1 MSGLGNIWDVLKENL
16 QENVGSPISEF
27 FAGDIQEAELGANVN
42 YETIAKNF
50 RPDMRESA
58 VDVKTMIENP
68 IETGKAI
75 VDVGGGAWR
84 KMLKTF
90 MPKGVMNAL
99 ESVDEMVGYDSSPNE
114 KIAEDAWAEI
124 VETHGSI
131 PAFKKWA
138 QEHPFQAMLE
148 LTGAG
153 LVARQVVKATAP
165 VVAKAIENAELATS
179 RVMMGIENGNDLVDN
194 VFPPAFA
201 GVPLTV
207 WHGSDA
213 SFTRFNTKFMG
224 SGEGAQ
230 AYGWGVYHAQNN
242 RVSRKYEGEDEWLND
257 NQRRMLDDAR
267 DRGDYLEAEMWENA
281 LDFDSPSDSLTFML
295 NAYKDKPDFAEIE
308 LKLKDIHAQWQED
321 FADSTARR
329 YKVDLPDKA
338 IATMLDDELP
348 VYDQPQ
354 VVRDFLRKE
363 HGAYMDGVMAYKP
376 LQERYTEIRKL
387 LGDDSLPDAKRNAL
401 MLEVKAVGEARE
413 TLLADIM
420 SMDANIPH
428 PANGEAIYNWLVTR
442 EITQNGIPA
451 SELRMDSGGIRNE
464 AIEKIISQR
473 LDANG
478 IKGRTYFDA
487 DTRDGINLGDPTRNF
502 VTFNADTSKIL
513 EANDVL
519 VDNTKSKIIWTPNQ
533 DVDIG
538 MASRTGDIKKL
549 ESGLLDQFGHV
560 IVGEELVNL
569 PNKSIFDYEGFP
581 WIASQSDLTRAGGQ
595 LSEVGGQKLAELVEM
610 LGGQDFMA
618 LPNSVKNNL
627 IWASANTPINKLV
640 DAAKT
645 AKDAFG
651 KDPLYL
657 PFAMKPT
664 GMDFSKQVT
673 ETMIQAAL
681 ANLTP
686 KQLKMA
692 NNKIREDSKYQPP
705 TPDGQ
710 PKPKIQYINT
720 DFEGLETKNI
730 LDGTTGDQR
739 KEIARILDRDFRK
752 DGGQLTKKSSKI
764 YDANSLGS
772 ISLPQARIANTDPY
786 QTRKEAL
793 TLRNVGIV
801 DTDNAFR
808 EVSGHPTYP
817 NALGGTAD
825 GRITENLSL
834 LDIFDNTKAP
844 NKQGKV
850 LPMTRDNYTDDD
862 YRKTTMQATPTGLL
876 TYERLRHLE
885 DQKARGLLDF

>member
-1 MSGLGNIWDVLKENL
+1 MSGLGNIWSVAKE
-16 QENVGSPISEF
+16 GISSGVMDF
-27 FAGDIQEAELGANVN
+27 FGGDIQEAELGADID
-42 YETIAKNF
+42 YGLIGQNF
-50 RPDMRESA
+50 RPDMREAA

-68 IETGKAI
+68 VETGKAV
-75 VDVGGGAWR
+75 VDVSGGAWR

-90 MPKGVMNAL
+90 MPKGVMDAL
-99 ESVDEMVGYDSSPNE
+99 ESFDEMVGYDSSPNE

-124 VETHGSI
+124 VKTHGSI

-153 LVARQVVKATAP
+153 LVARQVKNVTAP

-179 RVMMGIENGNDLVDN
+179 RVMMGIDNANDLLDKT
-194 VFPPAFA
+194 FPPAFA

-230 AYGWGVYHAQNN
+230 AYGWGVYHAQEK
-242 RVSRKYEGEDEWLND
+242 RVARGYEGDDDWLED
-257 NQRRMLDDAR
+257 NQRRMHRDAR

-281 LDFDSPSDSLTFML
+281 LDYDSPSDSLAYML
-295 NAYKDKPDFAEIE
+295 DAYKDKPNFAEIE
-308 LKLKDIHAQWQED
+308 VKLKDIHAQWQED
-321 FADSTARR
+321 YATSTARR

-363 HGAYMDGVMAYKP
+363 HGAYMDGVMEYKP
-376 LQERYTEIRKL
+376 LQERYTKIREL
-387 LGDDSLPDAKRNAL
+387 LGDESLPDAKRNEL
-401 MLEVKAVGEARE
+401 LLESKAVGEARE

-451 SELRMDSGGIRNE
+451 SELRMDSKGIRNE
-464 AIEKIISQR
+464 AVEKIISQR

-487 DTRDGINLGDPTRNF
+487 DTKDGMNPGKETRNF

-581 WIASQSDLTRAGGQ
+581 WIASQSDLTRAGG
-595 LSEVGGQKLAELVEM
+595 A
-610 LGGQDFMA
+610 
-618 LPNSVKNNL
+618 
-627 IWASANTPINKLV
+627 
-640 DAAKT
+640 
-645 AKDAFG
+645 
-651 KDPLYL
+651 
-657 PFAMKPT
+657 
-664 GMDFSKQVT
+664 
-673 ETMIQAAL
+673 
-681 ANLTP
+681 
-686 KQLKMA
+686 
-692 NNKIREDSKYQPP
+692 
-705 TPDGQ
+705 
-710 PKPKIQYINT
+710 
-720 DFEGLETKNI
+720 
-730 LDGTTGDQR
+730 
-739 KEIARILDRDFRK
+739 
-752 DGGQLTKKSSKI
+752 
-764 YDANSLGS
+764 
-772 ISLPQARIANTDPY
+772 
-786 QTRKEAL
+786 
-793 TLRNVGIV
+793 IV
-801 DTDNAFR
+801 
-808 EVSGHPTYP
+808 
-817 NALGGTAD
+817 
-825 GRITENLSL
+825 
-834 LDIFDNTKAP
+834 
-844 NKQGKV
+844 
-850 LPMTRDNYTDDD
+850 
-862 YRKTTMQATPTGLL
+862 
-876 TYERLRHLE
+876 
-885 DQKARGLLDF
+885 

>member
-1 MSGLGNIWDVLKENL
+1 MSGLGNIWSVAKEGI
-16 QENVGSPISEF
+16 GSGVMDF
-27 FAGDIQEAELGANVN
+27 FGGEIQEAELGAD
-42 YETIAKNF
+42 IDLSLIGQNF
-50 RPDMRESA
+50 RPDMKEAA

-68 IETGKAI
+68 VETGKAV
-75 VDVGGGAWR
+75 VDVSGGAWR

-90 MPKGVMNAL
+90 MPKGVMDAL
-99 ESVDEMVGYDSSPNE
+99 ESFDEMVGYDSSPNE
-114 KIAEDAWAEI
+114 KIATDAWAEI
-124 VETHGSI
+124 VKTHGSI

-153 LVARQVVKATAP
+153 LVARQVKNVTAP

-179 RVMMGIENGNDLVDN
+179 RVMMGIENANDLVDKT
-194 VFPPAFA
+194 FPPAFA

-230 AYGWGVYHAQNN
+230 AYGWGVYHAQEK
-242 RVSRKYEGEDEWLND
+242 RVARGYEGDDDWLED
-257 NQRRMLDDAR
+257 NQRRMHRDAQ
-267 DRGDYLEAEMWENA
+267 DRGDYLEMEMWENA
-281 LDFDSPSDSLTFML
+281 LDYDSPSDSLAYML
-295 NAYKDKPDFAEIE
+295 DAYKDKPNFAEIE
-308 LKLKDIHAQWQED
+308 VKLKDIHAQWQED
-321 FADSTARR
+321 YATSTARR

-376 LQERYTEIRKL
+376 LQERYTKIREL
-387 LGDDSLPDAKRNAL
+387 LGDESLPDAKRNEL
-401 MLEVKAVGEARE
+401 LLESKAVGEARE

-420 SMDANIPH
+420 SMDSNIPH
-428 PANGEAIYNWLVTR
+428 PSNGEAIYNWLVTR

-451 SELRMDSGGIRNE
+451 SELRMDSKGIRNE
-464 AIEKIISQR
+464 AVEKIISQR

-487 DTRDGINLGDPTRNF
+487 DTKDGMNPGKETRNF

-513 EANDVL
+513 EANDVKI
-519 VDNTKSKIIWTPNQ
+519 DNTKSKIIWTPNQ

-581 WIASQSDLTRAGGQ
+581 WIASQSDLTRAGGA

-686 KQLKMA
+686 KQIAMA
-692 NNKIREDSKYQPP
+692 NKQIRKDSKLQPP
-705 TPDGQ
+705 TPEGQ
-710 PKPKIQYINT
+710 PKPPIQYINT
-720 DFEGLETKNI
+720 DFEGIETKNI

-752 DGGQLTKKSSKI
+752 EGGQLTKKSSAI

-786 QTRKEAL
+786 QTNKEAL

-808 EVSGHPTYP
+808 KVSGHPTYP

-825 GRITENLSL
+825 ARLKENLSL

-850 LPMTRDNYTDDD
+850 LPMTRDNFTDDD
-862 YRKTTMQATPTGLL
+862 YRKTNMQATPTGLL

>member
-1 MSGLGNIWDVLKENL
+1 MSGLGNIWSVAKEGI
-16 QENVGSPISEF
+16 GSGVMDF
-27 FAGDIQEAELGANVN
+27 FGGEIQEAELGAD
-42 YETIAKNF
+42 IDLSLIGQNF
-50 RPDMRESA
+50 RPDMKEAA

-68 IETGKAI
+68 VETGKAV
-75 VDVGGGAWR
+75 VDVSGGAWR

-90 MPKGVMNAL
+90 MPKGVMDAL
-99 ESVDEMVGYDSSPNE
+99 ESFDEMVGYDSSPNE
-114 KIAEDAWAEI
+114 KIATDAWAEI
-124 VETHGSI
+124 VKTHGSI

-153 LVARQVVKATAP
+153 LVARQVKNVTAP

-179 RVMMGIENGNDLVDN
+179 RVMMGIDNANDLLDKT
-194 VFPPAFA
+194 FPPAFA

-230 AYGWGVYHAQNN
+230 AYGWGVYHAQEK
-242 RVSRKYEGEDEWLND
+242 RVARGYEGDDDWLED
-257 NQRRMLDDAR
+257 NQRRMHRDAQ

-281 LDFDSPSDSLTFML
+281 LDYDSPSDSLAYML
-295 NAYKDKPDFAEIE
+295 DAYKDKPNFAEIE
-308 LKLKDIHAQWQED
+308 VKLKDIHSQWQED
-321 FADSTARR
+321 YATSTARR

-376 LQERYTEIRKL
+376 LQERYTKIREL
-387 LGDDSLPDAKRNAL
+387 LGDESLPDAKRNEL
-401 MLEVKAVGEARE
+401 LLESKAVGEARE

-420 SMDANIPH
+420 SMDSNIPH

-451 SELRMDSGGIRNE
+451 SELRMDSKGIRNE
-464 AIEKIISQR
+464 AVEKIISQR

-487 DTRDGINLGDPTRNF
+487 DTKDGMNPGKETRNF

-513 EANDVL
+513 EANDVKI
-519 VDNTKSKIIWTPNQ
+519 DNTKSKIIWTPNQ

-538 MASRTGDIKKL
+538 MASRTGDIKKI

-581 WIASQSDLTRAGGQ
+581 WIASQSDLTRAGGA

-686 KQLKMA
+686 KQIAMA
-692 NNKIREDSKYQPP
+692 NKQIRKDSKLQPP
-705 TPDGQ
+705 TPEGQ
-710 PKPKIQYINT
+710 PKPAIQYINT
-720 DFEGLETKNI
+720 DFEGIETKNI

-752 DGGQLTKKSSKI
+752 EGGQLTKKSSAI

-786 QTRKEAL
+786 QTNKEAL

-808 EVSGHPTYP
+808 KVSGHPTYP

-825 GRITENLSL
+825 ARLKENLSL

-850 LPMTRDNYTDDD
+850 LPMTRDNFTDDD
-862 YRKTTMQATPTGLL
+862 YRKTNMQATPTGLL

>member
-1 MSGLGNIWDVLKENL
+1 MSGLGNIWSVAKE
-16 QENVGSPISEF
+16 GISSGVMDF
-27 FAGDIQEAELGANVN
+27 FGGDIQEAELGADID
-42 YETIAKNF
+42 YGLIGQNF
-50 RPDMRESA
+50 RPDMREAA

-68 IETGKAI
+68 VETGKAV
-75 VDVGGGAWR
+75 VDVSGGAWR

-90 MPKGVMNAL
+90 MPKGVMDAL
-99 ESVDEMVGYDSSPNE
+99 ESFDEMVGYNSSPNE

-124 VETHGSI
+124 VKTHGSI

-153 LVARQVVKATAP
+153 LVARQVKNVTAP

-179 RVMMGIENGNDLVDN
+179 RVMMGIDNANDLLDKT
-194 VFPPAFA
+194 FPPAFA

-230 AYGWGVYHAQNN
+230 AYGWGVYHAQEK
-242 RVSRKYEGEDEWLND
+242 RVARGYEGDDDWLED
-257 NQRRMLDDAR
+257 NQRRMHQDAR
-267 DRGDYLEAEMWENA
+267 DRGDYLEMEMWENA
-281 LDFDSPSDSLTFML
+281 LDYDSPSDSLAYML
-295 NAYKDKPDFAEIE
+295 DAYKDKPNFAEIE
-308 LKLKDIHAQWQED
+308 VKLKDIHAQWQED
-321 FADSTARR
+321 YATSTARR

-363 HGAYMDGVMAYKP
+363 HGAYMDGVMEYKP
-376 LQERYTEIRKL
+376 LQERYTKIREL
-387 LGDDSLPDAKRNAL
+387 LGDESLPDAKRNEL
-401 MLEVKAVGEARE
+401 LLESKAVGEARE

-420 SMDANIPH
+420 SMDSNIPH

-451 SELRMDSGGIRNE
+451 SELRMDSKGIRNE
-464 AIEKIISQR
+464 AVEKIISQR

-487 DTRDGINLGDPTRNF
+487 DTKDGMNPGKETRNF

-533 DVDIG
+533 GVDIG

-581 WIASQSDLTRAGGQ
+581 WIASQSDLTRAGGA
-595 LSEVGGQKLAELVEM
+595 LSEVGGQKLAELVQM

-686 KQLKMA
+686 KQIAMA
-692 NNKIREDSKYQPP
+692 NKQIRKDSKLQPP
-705 TPDGQ
+705 TPEGGT
-710 PKPKIQYINT
+710 KPPLQYINT
-720 DFEGLETKNI
+720 DFEGIETKNI

-752 DGGQLTKKSSKI
+752 EGGQLTKKSSAI

-786 QTRKEAL
+786 QTNKEAL

-801 DTDNAFR
+801 DTENAFR
-808 EVSGHPTYP
+808 KVSGHPTYP

-825 GRITENLSL
+825 ARLKENLSL

-850 LPMTRDNYTDDD
+850 LPMTRDNFTDDD
-862 YRKTTMQATPTGLL
+862 YRKTNMQATPTGLL

-885 DQKARGLLDF
+885 NQKARGLLDF

>member
-1 MSGLGNIWDVLKENL
+1 MSGLGNIWSVAKE
-16 QENVGSPISEF
+16 GISSGVMDF
-27 FAGDIQEAELGANVN
+27 FGGDIQEAELGADID
-42 YETIAKNF
+42 YGLIGQNF
-50 RPDMRESA
+50 RPDMREAA

-68 IETGKAI
+68 VETGKAV
-75 VDVGGGAWR
+75 VDVSGGAWR

-90 MPKGVMNAL
+90 MPKGVMDAL
-99 ESVDEMVGYDSSPNE
+99 ESFDEMVGYNSSPNE

-124 VETHGSI
+124 VKTHGSI

-153 LVARQVVKATAP
+153 LVARQVKNVTAP

-179 RVMMGIENGNDLVDN
+179 RVMMGIDNANDLLDKT
-194 VFPPAFA
+194 FPPAFA

-230 AYGWGVYHAQNN
+230 AYGWGVYHAQEK
-242 RVSRKYEGEDEWLND
+242 RVARGYEGDDDWLED
-257 NQRRMLDDAR
+257 NQRRMHQDAR
-267 DRGDYLEAEMWENA
+267 DRGDYLEMEMWENA
-281 LDFDSPSDSLTFML
+281 LDYDSPSDSLAYML
-295 NAYKDKPDFAEIE
+295 DAYKDKPNFAEIE
-308 LKLKDIHAQWQED
+308 VKLKDIHAQWQED
-321 FADSTARR
+321 YATSTARR

-363 HGAYMDGVMAYKP
+363 HGAYMDGVMEYKP
-376 LQERYTEIRKL
+376 LQERYTKIREL
-387 LGDDSLPDAKRNAL
+387 LGDESLPDAKRNEL
-401 MLEVKAVGEARE
+401 LLESKAVGEARE

-420 SMDANIPH
+420 SMDSNIPH

-451 SELRMDSGGIRNE
+451 SELRMDSKGIRNE
-464 AIEKIISQR
+464 AVEKIISQR

-487 DTRDGINLGDPTRNF
+487 DTKDGMNPGKETRNF

-513 EANDVL
+513 EANDVP
-519 VDNTKSKIIWTPNQ
+519 VDNTKSTIIWTPNQ
-533 DVDIG
+533 GVDIG

-581 WIASQSDLTRAGGQ
+581 WIASQSDLTRAGGA
-595 LSEVGGQKLAELVEM
+595 LSEVGGQKLAELVQM

-686 KQLKMA
+686 KQIAMA
-692 NNKIREDSKYQPP
+692 NKQIRKDSKLQPP
-705 TPDGQ
+705 TPEGGT
-710 PKPKIQYINT
+710 KPPLQYINT
-720 DFEGLETKNI
+720 DFEGIETKNI

-752 DGGQLTKKSSKI
+752 EGGQLTKKSSAI

-786 QTRKEAL
+786 QTNKEAL

-801 DTDNAFR
+801 DTENAFR
-808 EVSGHPTYP
+808 KVSGHPTYP

-825 GRITENLSL
+825 ARLKENLSL

-850 LPMTRDNYTDDD
+850 LPMTRDNFTDDD
-862 YRKTTMQATPTGLL
+862 YRKTNMQATPTGLL

-885 DQKARGLLDF
+885 NQKARGLLDF